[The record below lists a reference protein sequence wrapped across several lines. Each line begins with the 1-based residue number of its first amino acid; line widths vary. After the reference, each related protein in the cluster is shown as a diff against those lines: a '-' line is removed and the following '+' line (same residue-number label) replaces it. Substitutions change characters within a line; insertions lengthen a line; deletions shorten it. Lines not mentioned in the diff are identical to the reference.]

1 MEAAH
6 VAEGGG
12 DGEARALD
20 LGEGL
25 VHLVDLLGLGVQ
37 VLGVGVLVRVSVSV
51 RVRVRVSQG

>member
-25 VHLVDLLGLGVQ
+25 VHLVHLLGLGVQ
-37 VLGVGVLVRVSVSV
+37 VLGVDVLVRVRVRL
-51 RVRVRVSQG
+51 RVRVRVSGA